1 MAAELILRD
10 LTKVF
15 SGKGEQVVAVDKMN
29 LQVSEGQLV
38 TLLGPSGCGKTTT
51 LRMIGGLEIP
61 TQGEISLDQKT
72 ITYLPP
78 QRRDTATVFQSYG
91 LFPHMSIFENVAFG
105 LKVRRRPRKE
115 IRERVLETLSLVG
128 LTGLEKR
135 SPNHLSGGQQQRVA
149 LARALVIEPKVLLFD
164 EPLSNLDA
172 KLRVETREHIRRI
185 QRSLHITSIYVTHD
199 QAEAMSISDQVA
211 VMNGGLLQQIG
222 PPYEIY
228 AHPANRFVAD
238 FIGRA
243 NFLKADIVG
252 GSRDRLEIRL
262 IGNVELNIPATP
274 GVSPGDRVVAVVR
287 PEAVDVLPNAEEGDM
302 TATVILAHYTG
313 SLATYKLS
321 LPGDEAIEVEVMNPQ
336 EKGFLPEGTAVGVR
350 FHRQSVHLLRE

>member
-1 MAAELILRD
+1 MAAELVLKD
-10 LTKVF
+10 LTKTFV
-15 SGKGEQVVAVDKMN
+15 GKGEKVIAVDNMN
-29 LQVSEGQLV
+29 LEVSKGELV

-51 LRMIGGLEIP
+51 LRMIGGFELP
-61 TQGEISLDQKT
+61 TMGEISMEGKS

-105 LKVRRRPRKE
+105 LKVRKVSRTEIQRR
-115 IRERVLETLSLVG
+115 VMETLSLVG

-135 SPNHLSGGQQQRVA
+135 SPGNLSGGQQQRVA
-149 LARALVIEPKVLLFD
+149 LARALVLEPKVLLFD

-172 KLRVETREHIRRI
+172 KLRIETREHIRRI

-199 QAEAMSISDQVA
+199 QAEAMAISDQIA
-211 VMNGGLLQQIG
+211 VMNGGQLQQIG

-243 NFLKADIVG
+243 SFLKAQVVG
-252 GSRDRLEIRL
+252 AGEGQLTVQL
-262 IGNVELNIPATP
+262 IENVKLDIPAIP
-274 GVSPGDRVVAVVR
+274 GVKPGDHVVAVVR
-287 PEAVDVLPNAEEGDM
+287 PEAVDLVPEGQGDA
-302 TATVILAHYTG
+302 TATVVFAHYTG
-313 SLATYKLS
+313 SVATYKIL
-321 LPGDEAIEVEVMNPQ
+321 LRGEETIQVEVMNPQ
-336 EKGFLPEGTAVGVR
+336 EKGFLAEGTRIGVR
-350 FHRQSVHLLRE
+350 FHRQSVHLLKE